1 MENNESKREMD
12 KVILKESRQE
22 QAVEAFL
29 GGCNCAQAVFSTYA
43 DLFGIDRQ
51 TAMNLTNSMGGG
63 ISRLREVC
71 GTVSAIALLTGL
83 AEGEVDPKDLKAREK
98 VYQRTRDLLAK
109 FEEENGSLVCRELLG
124 ILGRERSARP
134 SERTPEYYKKRPCAK
149 FVACAAKIIEEELLC
164 QPDSVCGAEAKAPH
178 PVSRDTD

>member
-1 MENNESKREMD
+1 MRDCMTEDREAKGTGNPMGNNAKERSSD
-12 KVILKESRQE
+12 KSGKE

-71 GTVSAIALLTGL
+71 GTVSAIALLAGL
-83 AEGEVDPKDLKAREK
+83 AEGSIDPKDLKAREK
-98 VYQRTRDLLAK
+98 VYQKTRDLLAE
-109 FEEENGSLVCRELLG
+109 FERENGSLICRELLG
-124 ILGRERSARP
+124 ILGREQSAAP
-134 SERTPEYYKKRPCAK
+134 SERTPEYYRKRPCAR
-149 FVACAAKIIEEELLC
+149 FVESAARIVEEKLLHILP
-164 QPDSVCGAEAKAPH
+164 Q
-178 PVSRDTD
+178 R

>member
-1 MENNESKREMD
+1 MSDYERREGR
-12 KVILKESRQE
+12 VVLEQSRTE
-22 QAVEAFL
+22 RAVEAFL

-83 AEGEVDPKDLKAREK
+83 AEGEVDPGDLKAREK
-98 VYQRTRDLLAK
+98 IYQRTRDLLAE
-109 FEEENGSLVCRELLG
+109 FEQENGSLICRELLG
-124 ILGRERSARP
+124 ILGRDRSARP
-134 SERTPEYYKKRPCAK
+134 SERTPEYYRKRPCAR
-149 FVACAAKIIEEELLC
+149 FVACAARIIEENLTE
-164 QPDSVCGAEAKAPH
+164 QAHES
-178 PVSRDTD
+178 

>member
-1 MENNESKREMD
+1 MDNGDNKRD
-12 KVILKESRQE
+12 TGKVTLKESRRE

-43 DLFGIDRQ
+43 DLFVIDRQ

-71 GTVSAIALLTGL
+71 GTVSAMALLAGL
-83 AEGEVDPKDLKAREK
+83 AEGDVDPGDLKAREK
-98 VYQRTRDLLAK
+98 VYQRTRDLTTK
-109 FEEENGSLVCRELLG
+109 FEEENGSLICRELLG
-124 ILGRERSARP
+124 ILGREQSARP

-149 FVACAAKIIEEELLC
+149 FVACAAKIIEEDLL
-164 QPDSVCGAEAKAPH
+164 SVL
-178 PVSRDTD
+178 

>member
-1 MENNESKREMD
+1 MKKIIVHKD
-12 KVILKESRQE
+12 KAVLEESRQE

-71 GTVSAIALLTGL
+71 GTVSAIALLAGL
-83 AEGEVDPKDLKAREK
+83 AEGEVDPGDLKAREK
-98 VYQRTRDLLAK
+98 VYQKTRDLLAK

-124 ILGRERSARP
+124 ILGREQAARP
-134 SERTPEYYKKRPCAK
+134 SERTQEYYKKRPCAK
-149 FVACAAKIIEEELLC
+149 FVACAARIIEEELLGFTG
-164 QPDSVCGAEAKAPH
+164 SACGEEAGAPH
-178 PVSRDTD
+178 PARRDAD

>member
-1 MENNESKREMD
+1 MDNGDNKRD
-12 KVILKESRQE
+12 TGKATLKESRRE

-71 GTVSAIALLTGL
+71 GTVSAMALLAGL
-83 AEGEVDPKDLKAREK
+83 AEGDVDPGDLKAREK
-98 VYQRTRDLLAK
+98 VYRRTRDLTTK
-109 FEEENGSLVCRELLG
+109 FEEENGSLICRELLG
-124 ILGRERSARP
+124 TLGREQSARP

-149 FVACAAKIIEEELLC
+149 FVACAAGIIEEELF
-164 QPDSVCGAEAKAPH
+164 DNA
-178 PVSRDTD
+178 

>member
-1 MENNESKREMD
+1 MESHRREIGKIGMTQ
-12 KVILKESRQE
+12 SRKD

-29 GGCNCAQAVFSTYA
+29 GGCNCAQAVFATYA
-43 DLFGIDRQ
+43 DLFGIDKQ

-83 AEGEVDPKDLKAREK
+83 AEGAVDPGDLKAREK
-98 VYQRTRDLLAK
+98 VYKRTRDLLAE
-109 FEEENGSLVCRELLG
+109 FEEENGSLLCRELLG
-124 ILGRERSARP
+124 KLGREASARP

-149 FVACAAKIIEEELLC
+149 FVACAAEIIEENLIGEN
-164 QPDSVCGAEAKAPH
+164 GER
-178 PVSRDTD
+178 RD

>member
-1 MENNESKREMD
+1 MDRDERED
-12 KVILKESRQE
+12 KKAILQEQRQE

-29 GGCNCAQAVFSTYA
+29 NGCNCAQAVFSTYA

-71 GTVSAIALLTGL
+71 GTVSALALLTGL
-83 AEGEVDPKDLKAREK
+83 AEGDVDPQDLKAREK
-98 VYQRTRDLLAK
+98 VYQRTRELLAK

-124 ILGRERSARP
+124 ILGREKAARP

-149 FVACAAKIIEEELLC
+149 FVACAARIVEEELL
-164 QPDSVCGAEAKAPH
+164 QLS
-178 PVSRDTD
+178 

>member
-1 MENNESKREMD
+1 MEEYGRED
-12 KVILKESRQE
+12 NRVTLEHSRRE

-29 GGCNCAQAVFSTYA
+29 GGLNCAQAVFSTYA

-71 GTVSAIALLTGL
+71 GTVTAIALLTGL
-83 AEGEVDPKDLKAREK
+83 SEGNVDPGDLKAREK
-98 VYQRTRDLLAK
+98 AYQKTRDLLAE
-109 FEEENGSLVCRELLG
+109 FEAENGSLICRELLG
-124 ILGRERSARP
+124 ILGRDKSARP

-149 FVACAAKIIEEELLC
+149 FVACAAKIIEENLTE
-164 QPDSVCGAEAKAPH
+164 QKEG
-178 PVSRDTD
+178 

>member
-1 MENNESKREMD
+1 MESHRRETGKIGMTQ
-12 KVILKESRQE
+12 SRKD

-29 GGCNCAQAVFSTYA
+29 GGCNCAQAVFATYA
-43 DLFGIDRQ
+43 DLFGIDKQ

-83 AEGEVDPKDLKAREK
+83 AEGAVDPGDLKAREK
-98 VYQRTRDLLAK
+98 VYKRTRDLLAE
-109 FEEENGSLVCRELLG
+109 FEEENGSLLCRELLG
-124 ILGRERSARP
+124 KLGREASARP

-149 FVACAAKIIEEELLC
+149 FVACAAEIIEENLIGEN
-164 QPDSVCGAEAKAPH
+164 GER
-178 PVSRDTD
+178 RD

>member
-1 MENNESKREMD
+1 M
-12 KVILKESRQE
+12 VIDMKNISRKE
-22 QAVEAFL
+22 QAVEAFY

-43 DLFGIDRQ
+43 DLFGIDKQ

-83 AEGEVDPKDLKAREK
+83 AEGAVDPGDLKAREK
-98 VYQRTRDLLAK
+98 VYRRTRDLVAQ
-109 FEEENGSLVCRELLG
+109 FEEENGSLICRELLG
-124 ILGRERSARP
+124 ILGREMSARP

-149 FVACAAKIIEEELLC
+149 FVACAAKIIEENLISDMGERE
-164 QPDSVCGAEAKAPH
+164 DENETGR
-178 PVSRDTD
+178 SRL

>member
-1 MENNESKREMD
+1 MSDYERE
-12 KVILKESRQE
+12 KGRAVLEQSRAE

-43 DLFGIDRQ
+43 DLFGIDRE

-83 AEGEVDPKDLKAREK
+83 AEGDVDPGDLKARER
-98 VYQRTRDLLAK
+98 VYQRTRDLLAE
-109 FEEENGSLVCRELLG
+109 FERENGSLICRELLG
-124 ILGRERSARP
+124 ILGRDQSARP
-134 SERTPEYYKKRPCAK
+134 SERTPEYYKKRPCAR
-149 FVACAAKIIEEELLC
+149 FVACAARIIEENLTKQAQEN
-164 QPDSVCGAEAKAPH
+164 
-178 PVSRDTD
+178 

>member
-1 MENNESKREMD
+1 MENSDSKRKTD
-12 KVILKESRQE
+12 RAILGKSRQE

-43 DLFGIDRQ
+43 DLFGIDKQ

-71 GTVSAIALLTGL
+71 GTVSAMALLAGL
-83 AEGEVDPKDLKAREK
+83 AEGEVDPGDLKAREK

-124 ILGRERSARP
+124 ILGREGLARP

-149 FVACAAKIIEEELLC
+149 FVACAARIVEEELLGC
-164 QPDSVCGAEAKAPH
+164 PGSVCGTEAGA
-178 PVSRDTD
+178 SNAD

>member
-1 MENNESKREMD
+1 MGENEREER
-12 KVILKESRQE
+12 KAVLEQSRAE

-43 DLFGIDRQ
+43 DLFGIDRK

-83 AEGEVDPKDLKAREK
+83 AEGDVDPGDLRAREK
-98 VYQRTRDLLAK
+98 VYRRTRDLLAE
-109 FEEENGSLVCRELLG
+109 FEKENGSLICRELLG
-124 ILGRERSARP
+124 ILGRDQSARP
-134 SERTPEYYKKRPCAK
+134 SERTPEYYKKRPCAR
-149 FVACAAKIIEEELLC
+149 FVACAARIIEENLTKKEQESLRE
-164 QPDSVCGAEAKAPH
+164 AEI
-178 PVSRDTD
+178 SRV

>member
-1 MENNESKREMD
+1 MDDNKREAV
-12 KVILKESRQE
+12 KVILDESRQE

-71 GTVSAIALLTGL
+71 GTVSSMALLTGL
-83 AEGEVDPKDLKAREK
+83 AEGDVDPGDLKARER
-98 VYQRTRDLLAK
+98 VYQRTRDLTTK
-109 FEEENGSLVCRELLG
+109 FEAENGSVVCRELLG
-124 ILGRERSARP
+124 ILGREMSARP

-149 FVACAAKIIEEELLC
+149 FVACAAKIIEEELFFTAS
-164 QPDSVCGAEAKAPH
+164 Q
-178 PVSRDTD
+178 

>member
-1 MENNESKREMD
+1 MESHEREYE
-12 KVILKESRQE
+12 KKILEHSRKE
-22 QAVEAFL
+22 QAVEAFF
-29 GGCNCAQAVFSTYA
+29 GGCNCAQAVFATYA

-83 AEGEVDPKDLKAREK
+83 AEGAIDPQDLQAREK
-98 VYQRTRDLLAK
+98 IYGRTRELLSL
-109 FEEENGSLVCRELLG
+109 FEEENGSLICRELLG
-124 ILGRERSARP
+124 KAGREAASMP

-149 FVACAAKIIEEELLC
+149 YVAGAAKIIEENLIKIK
-164 QPDSVCGAEAKAPH
+164 QG
-178 PVSRDTD
+178 T

>member
-1 MENNESKREMD
+1 MSDYKGEENRAM
-12 KVILKESRQE
+12 LAESRTE

-43 DLFGIDRQ
+43 DLFGMERQ

-83 AEGEVDPKDLKAREK
+83 AEGDVDPGDLKAREK
-98 VYQRTRDLLAK
+98 VYQKTRDLLAE
-109 FEEENGSLVCRELLG
+109 FERENGSLICRELLG
-124 ILGRERSARP
+124 ILGREQEARP
-134 SERTPEYYKKRPCAK
+134 SERTPEYYKKRPCAR
-149 FVACAAKIIEEELLC
+149 FVACAAKIVEENLT
-164 QPDSVCGAEAKAPH
+164 AETE
-178 PVSRDTD
+178 SDTA

>member
-1 MENNESKREMD
+1 MEDQERENG
-12 KVILKESRQE
+12 KVKLEHSRRE

-71 GTVSAIALLTGL
+71 GTVSAVALLTGL
-83 AEGEVDPKDLKAREK
+83 AEGNVDPGDLQARER

-109 FEEENGSLVCRELLG
+109 FEAENGSLICRELLG
-124 ILGRERSARP
+124 ILGRDQSARP
-134 SERTPEYYKKRPCAK
+134 SERTPEYYRKRPCAK
-149 FVACAAKIIEEELLC
+149 FVACAAAIIEENLTEE
-164 QPDSVCGAEAKAPH
+164 GACAI
-178 PVSRDTD
+178 R

>member
-1 MENNESKREMD
+1 MSDHER
-12 KVILKESRQE
+12 KEGRAVLEQSRTE
-22 QAVEAFL
+22 RAVEAFL

-83 AEGEVDPKDLKAREK
+83 AEGEVDPGDLKAREK
-98 VYQRTRDLLAK
+98 VYQRTRDLLAE
-109 FEEENGSLVCRELLG
+109 FEQENGSLICRELLG
-124 ILGRERSARP
+124 ILGRDRSARP
-134 SERTPEYYKKRPCAK
+134 SERTPEYYRKRPCAR
-149 FVACAAKIIEEELLC
+149 FVACAARIIEENLTE
-164 QPDSVCGAEAKAPH
+164 QVHES
-178 PVSRDTD
+178 

>member
-1 MENNESKREMD
+1 MAKKDMESGEKEGRA
-12 KVILKESRQE
+12 VLKESRQE

-51 TAMNLTNSMGGG
+51 TAMNLTNSLGGG

-83 AEGEVDPKDLKAREK
+83 SEGDVDPGDLKAREK
-98 VYQRTRDLLAK
+98 VYQRTRELTAK
-109 FEEENGSLVCRELLG
+109 FEEENGSLICRELLG
-124 ILGRERSARP
+124 ILGREKSARP
-134 SERTPEYYKKRPCAK
+134 SERTPEYYKKRPCAR
-149 FVACAAKIIEEELLC
+149 FVACAARIVEENLTE
-164 QPDSVCGAEAKAPH
+164 GGEN
-178 PVSRDTD
+178 